1 MEIWIRA
8 VPTPRV
14 RPGDDL
20 GAWACAALGDAG
32 LPPQEG
38 DVLVVAHKVVS
49 VAEGRVVRLDHVRP
63 SERALRLAAEVGRDP
78 RLLELVLQESVE
90 VVRARP
96 GLVITRHRLGFVCAN
111 GGVDRSNAG
120 PGCAVLLPVDP
131 DASARRLREAVRG
144 RFGCAVAVL
153 VADTHG
159 RAHREGAV
167 GVCVGLAG
175 MDALRDHRGRSDLY
189 GYVLT
194 SSVEAVADEVAA
206 AATLLM
212 GQADEGRPLVLVR
225 GLRARGDGS
234 AGDLVRPPERD
245 LFR

>member
-1 MEIWIRA
+1 MRV

-14 RPGDDL
+14 GPGEDL
-20 GAWACAALGDAG
+20 GAWTCEALRSAG
-32 LPPQEG
+32 LPPRDG

-49 VAEGRVVRLDHVRP
+49 VAEGRVVRLDDVRP
-63 SERALRLAAEVGRDP
+63 REEALRLAAEVGKDP
-78 RLLELVLQESVE
+78 RIVELVLQESVE
-90 VVRARP
+90 VVRSRP
-96 GLVITRHRLGFVCAN
+96 GLIITRHRLGFVCAN

-120 PGCAVLLPVDP
+120 PGCAVLLPADP
-131 DASARRLREAVRG
+131 DASARRIQEAVRR
-144 RFGCAVAVL
+144 RFGCAVAVV

-175 MDALRDHRGRSDLY
+175 MEALRDHRGRTDLY

-225 GLRARGDGS
+225 GLRATG
-234 AGDLVRPPERD
+234 AGRATDLVRPAHRD

>member
-1 MEIWIRA
+1 MELKLLA
-8 VPTPRV
+8 VPCPRV
-14 RPGDDL
+14 HPGDDV
-20 GAWACAALGDAG
+20 GAWAAQALQAAG
-32 LPPQEG
+32 LGLREG
-38 DVLVVAHKVVS
+38 DVVVVAHKVVS
-49 VAEGRVVRLDHVRP
+49 VAEGRVVRLEEVRP
-63 SERALRLAAEVGRDP
+63 SEEAVRLADLVGKDP
-78 RLLELVLQESVE
+78 RVVELVLRESVE

-96 GLVITRHRLGFVCAN
+96 GLLITRHRLGFVCAN

-120 PGCAVLLPVDP
+120 PGRAVLLPLDP
-131 DASARRLREAVRG
+131 DASAQRIRHTLQG
-144 RFGCAVAVL
+144 WFGCAVGVV

-175 MDALRDHRGRSDLY
+175 LEPLLDHRGRRDLY

-194 SSVEAVADEVAA
+194 SSVEAVADELAS

-225 GLRARGDGS
+225 GWRPRGDGS
-234 AGDLVRPPERD
+234 ARQLVRPLERD

>member
-1 MEIWIRA
+1 VEIWMKA
-8 VPTPRV
+8 VPCR
-14 RPGDDL
+14 RLGPGEDL
-20 GAWACAALGDAG
+20 EEWACEALEAARLVPLD
-32 LPPQEG
+32 G

-49 VAEGRVVRLDHVRP
+49 LAEGRVVRLAEVRP
-63 SERALRLAAEVGRDP
+63 SEEAWRLARKTGKDP
-78 RLLELVLQESVE
+78 RLVELVLRESVE

-96 GLVITRHRLGFVCAN
+96 GLLITRHRLGFVCAN
-111 GGVDRSNAG
+111 GAVDRSNAG
-120 PGCAVLLPVDP
+120 PDCAVLLPEDP
-131 DASARRLREAVRG
+131 DASARRLREAVQR
-144 RFGCAVAVL
+144 RFGVRVGVV

-175 MDALRDHRGRSDLY
+175 LRPFADHRGRQDLY

-194 SSVEAVADEVAA
+194 SSVEAVADELAA

-212 GQADEGRPLVLVR
+212 GQADECRPLVLVR
-225 GLRARGDGS
+225 GWPAAGDGR
-234 AGDLVRPPERD
+234 AAALVRPVDRD

>member
-1 MEIWIRA
+1 MQLWMRA

-14 RPGDDL
+14 QPGDDL
-20 GAWACAALGDAG
+20 GVWVCQALQSAH
-32 LPPQEG
+32 LPPRNG

-49 VAEGRVVRLDHVRP
+49 VAEGRVVRLEDVNP
-63 SERALRLAAEVGRDP
+63 SPEALRLAREVGKDP
-78 RLLELVLQESVE
+78 RLVELVLRESVE
-90 VVRARP
+90 VVRYRP

-111 GGVDRSNAG
+111 GAVDCSNAG
-120 PGCAVLLPVDP
+120 FGCAVLLPVDP
-131 DASARRLREAVRG
+131 DASARRLREAVYR
-144 RFGCAVAVL
+144 RFRCTVAVV

-159 RAHREGAV
+159 RAHREGAI

-175 MDALRDHRGRSDLY
+175 MDALRDHPGRRDLY

-225 GLRARGDGS
+225 GLCAKGSGS
-234 AGDLVRPPERD
+234 AADLVRPTHRD

>member
-1 MEIWIRA
+1 MEVWIVA
-8 VPTPRV
+8 VPCRRV

-20 GAWACAALGDAG
+20 GAWAADALQSAG
-32 LPPQEG
+32 LRLREG

-49 VAEGRVVRLDHVRP
+49 VAEGRVVPLAQVQP
-63 SERALRLAAEVGRDP
+63 SEAAVHWAQRTGKDP
-78 RLLELVLQESVE
+78 RLVELILQESVE

-96 GLVITRHRLGFVCAN
+96 GLLITRHRLGFVCAN

-120 PGCAVLLPVDP
+120 PDCAVLLPTDP
-131 DASARRLREAVRG
+131 DASARRMQQALRQH
-144 RFGCAVAVL
+144 FGCTVAVL

-175 MDALRDHRGRSDLY
+175 LEPLSDHRGRRDLY

-194 SSVEAVADEVAA
+194 SSVEAVADELAS

-225 GLRARGDGS
+225 GWQARGDGS
-234 AGDLVRPPERD
+234 ARELVRPPEHD

>member
-1 MEIWIRA
+1 MTA
-8 VPTPRV
+8 VPCRRV

-20 GAWACAALGDAG
+20 GDWAADAFREAG
-32 LPPQEG
+32 LRVQEG

-49 VAEGRVVRLDHVRP
+49 VAEGRVVRL
-63 SERALRLAAEVGRDP
+63 AEVQPSQAAVRWAQETGKDP
-78 RLLELVLQESVE
+78 RVVELVLRESVE

-96 GLVITRHRLGFVCAN
+96 GLLLTRHRLGFVCAN

-120 PGCAVLLPVDP
+120 PDCAVLLPADP
-131 DASARRLREAVRG
+131 DASARRMQQALRQH
-144 RFGCAVAVL
+144 FGCTVGVL

-175 MDALRDHRGRSDLY
+175 LEPLLDHRGRRDLY

-194 SSVEAVADEVAA
+194 SSVEAVADELAS

-225 GLRARGDGS
+225 GWRARGDGS
-234 AGDLVRPPERD
+234 ARQLVRPPERD